1 MAWGREEMA
10 ARAARELRDG
20 QYVNLGI
27 GLPTLIPN
35 HLQAGVEVVLESE
48 NGILGTGPY
57 PTEDQVD
64 PDLINAGKET
74 VTVLPGAS
82 FFDSALSFSM
92 IRGGHIDVA
101 VLGAMQV
108 SEKGDLANWAIPGK
122 MITGIGGAMDLVH
135 GARTVIVVDDPHGQG
150 RLAEDP
156 HRVRAA
162 ADRQGVRGPDHHRPG
177 CARRDRR
184 RTGAR
189 GVRTRCDRR
198 RDHRQDRRQADRN
211 GGPEVKHVYIADAV
225 RTPIGRYNGGLASVR
240 PDDLAAH
247 TIRELLAHTPNLDPS
262 RIEDVYFGNANGAG
276 EENRNVARMA
286 ALLAGLPTGV
296 PGVTVN
302 RLCASGLEAVIQAA
316 RAIAVGD
323 ASIALAG
330 GVESMTRAPYVL
342 PKSDRPFPAGH
353 AELYSTTLGWRMVN
367 PRMDP
372 QWTIPL
378 GESAELIADKHKI
391 SREQQDEFAL
401 ASHRKAAKAQSEGL
415 FGAELV
421 PVPVPQRKGD
431 PLPFAADECVRPDAS
446 LAAMAKLRPSF
457 RTEHST
463 VTAGNASPLN
473 DGAAALLLMDEAG
486 LKATGREPLARV
498 SATGVSALDPHYFG
512 LAPVEAVNRAL
523 AKAGRTFADL
533 DVLELN
539 EAFAAQVL
547 GCLAEWP
554 EFDSAILNPRG
565 GAIALGHPLG
575 ASGARLAGTVAHQ
588 LARRGSGTGIATLC
602 IGVGQ
607 GLALVL
613 ER

>member
-1 MAWGREEMA
+1 M
-10 ARAARELRDG
+10 
-20 QYVNLGI
+20 
-27 GLPTLIPN
+27 
-35 HLQAGVEVVLESE
+35 
-48 NGILGTGPY
+48 
-57 PTEDQVD
+57 
-64 PDLINAGKET
+64 K
-74 VTVLPGAS
+74 
-82 FFDSALSFSM
+82 
-92 IRGGHIDVA
+92 DVY
-101 VLGAMQV
+101 
-108 SEKGDLANWAIPGK
+108 
-122 MITGIGGAMDLVH
+122 LV
-135 GARTVIVVDDPHGQG
+135 
-150 RLAEDP
+150 
-156 HRVRAA
+156 
-162 ADRQGVRGPDHHRPG
+162 
-177 CARRDRR
+177 
-184 RTGAR
+184 
-189 GVRTRCDRR
+189 
-198 RDHRQDRRQADRN
+198 
-211 GGPEVKHVYIADAV
+211 DAV
-225 RTPIGRYNGGLASVR
+225 RTPIGRYNGSLASVR

-247 TIRELLAHTPNLDPS
+247 AIRELLARTPGLDPA
-262 RIEDVYFGNANGAG
+262 RIEDVYVGNANGAG

-323 ASIALAG
+323 ASVAVAG

-342 PKSDRPFPAGH
+342 PKSERPFPAGH

-367 PRMDP
+367 PKMDP

-401 ASHRKAAKAQSEGL
+401 ASHQKAATARTEGL
-415 FGAELV
+415 FDAELA
-421 PVPVPQRKGD
+421 PVTIPQRKGD
-431 PLPFAADECVRPDAS
+431 PVVFAADECVRPDAS
-446 LAAMAKLRPSF
+446 LAAMAKLKPSF
-457 RTEHST
+457 RTASEARWGSPRPEAGGGT

-473 DGAAALLLMDEAG
+473 DGAAALLLVDADG
-486 LKATGREPLARV
+486 LKATGREPLARI
-498 SATGVSALDPHYFG
+498 SATGVSATDPHYFG
-512 LAPVEAVNRAL
+512 LAPVEAVHRAL

-554 EFDSAILNPRG
+554 EFDPAVLNPQG

-588 LARRGSGTGIATLC
+588 LARKGSGIGVATLC

-607 GLALVL
+607 GLALLL